1 MMDTDQY
8 RAGVPNVVELCDLQ
22 GIRTNLFV
30 PLIKDGEGIGCFIIF
45 RHEVQPFQRRTD
57 RTGRDFSPRK
67 PVIALENVRQFKELR
82 DRLDREATT
91 REILGLL
98 ARAREDEQP
107 VFDAILDNAT
117 RLCGAP
123 NASLILGRRGDK
135 AQVMIANRGAAT
147 DETRGALR

>member
-1 MMDTDQY
+1 MDTDQY

-45 RHEVQPFQRRTD
+45 RHEVQPFNEEQIALVET
-57 RTGRDFSPRK
+57 FAAQA
-67 PVIALENVRQFKELR
+67 VIALENVRQFKELR

-98 ARAREDEQP
+98 ARAREDE
-107 VFDAILDNAT
+107 
-117 RLCGAP
+117 
-123 NASLILGRRGDK
+123 
-135 AQVMIANRGAAT
+135 
-147 DETRGALR
+147 